1 METEDPNYEKLYT
14 CNASKMTKIGK
25 VIEILGFLCADP
37 IVWKYFYFQ
46 DPFVEMYVKQILGSR
61 SKPSVTVLVRL
72 KKEVSGSDKVV
83 YIDKTD
89 FSNPDHSKKY
99 LYPW

>member
-1 METEDPNYEKLYT
+1 
-14 CNASKMTKIGK
+14 
-25 VIEILGFLCADP
+25 
-37 IVWKYFYFQ
+37 
-46 DPFVEMYVKQILGSR
+46 MYVKQILGSR